1 MSFKITFDKSAVKAR
16 IEDVKDK
23 SIAIMCNE
31 ALKDANF
38 YCREDS
44 GELERSAIRASQP
57 EKGLLIWETPY
68 APSVYYL
75 GFPSTDKN
83 ANASLMW
90 AHKGFEN
97 NRKKYERML
106 QKLADGGTP

>member
-1 MSFKITFDKSAVKAR
+1 MSFKITFDKQAVKAR
-16 IEDVKDK
+16 ITGIKDRD
-23 SIAIMCNE
+23 IPIMCSE

-44 GELERSAIRASQP
+44 GELIRSAIRASQL
-57 EKGLLIWETPY
+57 EKGLLIWNTPY
-68 APSVYYL
+68 AKRMYYN
-75 GFPSTDKN
+75 GFPSTDRN

-90 AHKGFEN
+90 AHKGFES